1 MAKPDHTIDV
11 ESLDAEDLVE
21 PGLKIPTSVL
31 NDCEKSF
38 KAADENRQK
47 GATSSFADTGLMAL
61 ICMHDRVLYLVNVTT
76 AGEKQYY
83 AVALLIAL
91 FRGLPSWWKAGILY
105 DIACQ
110 LHRSVLK
117 VKPFVIWTLCPLY

>member
-1 MAKPDHTIDV
+1 MDT
-11 ESLDAEDLVE
+11 EDAVE

-31 NDCEKSF
+31 NDCERSF

-47 GATSSFADTGLMAL
+47 GSTASFADTGLMAL
-61 ICMHDRVLYLVNVTT
+61 ICMHDRVLYFVNITS

-83 AVALLIAL
+83 AMALLMAL
-91 FRGLPSWWKAGILY
+91 FRGLPSWWKAGVLY

-110 LHRSVLK
+110 LHRSTLK
-117 VKPFVIWTLCPLY
+117 ACLFTGWFLGLIALTIFLA